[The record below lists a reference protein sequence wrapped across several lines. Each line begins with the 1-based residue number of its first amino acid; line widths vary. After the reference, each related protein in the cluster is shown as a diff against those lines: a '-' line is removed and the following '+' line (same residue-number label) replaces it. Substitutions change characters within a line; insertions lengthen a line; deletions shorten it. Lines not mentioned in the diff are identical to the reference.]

1 MKADAV
7 PLPTRQAAL
16 LAHGLPPDDREWLLG
31 RLEPMQRGL
40 LAELLRELQ
49 TLSIPPDHDLLEQV
63 LRDHRPAPVPTTTER
78 LARLDTKGI
87 SELVQ
92 LLQSEP
98 PAVASRLLG
107 IRDWPWRSEVAA
119 ALSQS
124 VRDLVVDAHG
134 PSAPALDAALVEELA
149 AALAGALRSPPPV
162 PAGGRW
168 TEIFRRRG
176 RA

>member
-1 MKADAV
+1 V
-7 PLPTRQAAL
+7 
-16 LAHGLPPDDREWLLG
+16 
-31 RLEPMQRGL
+31 QRGL

-63 LRDHRPAPVPTTTER
+63 LRDHRPAPLPTTTER
-78 LARLDTKGI
+78 LVRLDAKGI
-87 SELVQ
+87 SELVN
-92 LLQSEP
+92 LLRSEP
-98 PAVASRLLG
+98 PGVASRLLG

-119 ALSQS
+119 ALSPS
-124 VRDLVVDAHG
+124 VQGLVVHAQA
-134 PSAPALDAALVEELA
+134 PSAPALEAALVDELA
-149 AALAGALRSPPPV
+149 AALADALGSSPPV